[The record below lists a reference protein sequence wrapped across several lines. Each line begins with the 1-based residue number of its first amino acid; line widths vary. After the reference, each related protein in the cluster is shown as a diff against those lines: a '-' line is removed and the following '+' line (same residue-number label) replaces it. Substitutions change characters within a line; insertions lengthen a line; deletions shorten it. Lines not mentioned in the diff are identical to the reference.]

1 MGRTLLPLKADPY
14 VRALVRSQA
23 DHISHMLVPTF
34 YHFLQA
40 QDLDTQAASM
50 QEFSSVVEQ
59 LTSLLE
65 LGEREIVA
73 KGGPGSGLWHE
84 DGELN
89 WTDVMAG
96 PCERRASFLSFFIF
110 DIWFELM

>member
-14 VRALVRSQA
+14 VRVLMHSQA

-65 LGEREIVA
+65 LGEHEIVM
-73 KGGPGSGLWHE
+73 KGGPRSGLWHE

-89 WTDVMAG
+89 WTDMMAG
-96 PCERRASFLSFFIF
+96 PCE
-110 DIWFELM
+110 